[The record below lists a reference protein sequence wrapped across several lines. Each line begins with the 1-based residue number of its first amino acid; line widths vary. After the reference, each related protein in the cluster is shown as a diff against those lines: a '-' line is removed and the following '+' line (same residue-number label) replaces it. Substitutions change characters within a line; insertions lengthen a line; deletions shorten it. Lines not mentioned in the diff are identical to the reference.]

1 MHREG
6 RKHEFF
12 CSRSLLSLGRPLMVN
27 AERNLKYMEIKK
39 KKKAFDALSKHKGPV
54 PKSARSQFSNVH
66 ILSFLYSNLSHNHG
80 AQGDDPLQNTHF
92 WGN

>member
-1 MHREG
+1 MSFFVAGVSWASFDGEC
-6 RKHEFF
+6 RKKFKVH
-12 CSRSLLSLGRPLMVN
+12 G
-27 AERNLKYMEIKK
+27 KKK
-39 KKKAFDALSKHKGPV
+39 KKKAFDALSKHKGPA